1 MLSTIKKTFM
11 PNVILLSVVAPPFSG
26 LYYKNIVMV
35 NGTSRV
41 VISDAPSCG
50 SPKIVILP
58 TLKESFMLS
67 ENIYSTGIIDYN
79 IHLQSSYFYSTGHKI
94 GINKTYENL
103 TIIL

>member
-1 MLSTIKKTFM
+1 MLSVIM
-11 PNVILLSVVAPPFSG
+11 LNVVMLSVVAPPFSG

-35 NGTSRV
+35 NDTSRV

-58 TLKESFMLS
+58 TLKESFTLS
-67 ENIYSTGIIDYN
+67 ENNSCTGITDYN

-94 GINKTYENL
+94 GINKTYDDL